1 MDILTAILFIFLVS
15 YILARISHV
24 QTREHNQKLLQEIE
38 KRRKDRIDA
47 LYGRDKTD

>member
-1 MDILTAILFIFLVS
+1 MDILTAILFIFFVS

-47 LYGRDKTD
+47 LYGRRETD